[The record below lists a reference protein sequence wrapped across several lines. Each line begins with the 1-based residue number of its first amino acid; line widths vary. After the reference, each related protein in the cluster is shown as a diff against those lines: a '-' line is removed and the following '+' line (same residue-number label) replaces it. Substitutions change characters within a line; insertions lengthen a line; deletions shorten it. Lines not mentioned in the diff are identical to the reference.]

1 MKIKEILVESFKSPY
16 ANLLA
21 IVNVIMFVIVE
32 SLPLSRGHN
41 SITMLVHQANAPAI
55 LASIGITGSNEMSFF
70 IPPLVYLQWI
80 LVVAFAKFLRFHVTS
95 EQV

>member
-1 MKIKEILVESFKSPY
+1 MKIREILIESLKSPF

-21 IVNVIMFVIVE
+21 VANLTMLVIVE

-41 SITMLVHQANAPAI
+41 SLTMLVHQANAPAI
-55 LASIGITGSNEMSFF
+55 LASIGITGSNEMSLVM
-70 IPPLVYLQWI
+70 PPLVYLQWI